1 METELLTEE
10 QITTLYQE
18 KQREDFPQKRLWLG
32 AFYAVLF
39 ISGGIA
45 AWGLIMWGIAKLMGL

>member
-1 METELLTEE
+1 MQTLTEE
-10 QITTLYQE
+10 EIVTLYQE

-39 ISGGIA
+39 ISGGVTL
-45 AWGLIMWGIAKLMGL
+45 WGLIMWGIAKLMGL

>member
-1 METELLTEE
+1 MQTLTEE

-45 AWGLIMWGIAKLMGL
+45 AWGLIIWGIAKLMGL

>member
-1 METELLTEE
+1 MQTLTEE

-18 KQREDFPQKRLWLG
+18 KQREDFPPKKLWLG

-39 ISGGIA
+39 ISSGVA
-45 AWGLIMWGIAKLMGL
+45 AWGLIIWGIAKLMGL